1 MLVSLGFALL
11 SFTRDRLTVARSAD
25 LKSGCPVWIRLLF
38 MLKYKKLEGDVNR
51 EEETCPLKFQRISA
65 V

>member
-1 MLVSLGFALL
+1 MLVSLGFVPL
-11 SFTRDRLTVARSAD
+11 SFTGDRLIVAPSAD

-38 MLKYKKLEGDVNR
+38 MLKYKKLEGDVKW